1 MKVPAM
7 RFACPLAMTL
17 ISLLTAADGAVG
29 RGEVGI
35 ARLGTLLIISAPA
48 VADDPQLRAKLGQR
62 VTVEFQEE
70 PLPQALATLAKLGGI
85 TIAVA
90 PAVQVAAPPVS
101 LKVQA
106 MSLGNTLRWVANQG
120 GIRLE
125 PLHGG
130 LIAVA
135 ADAPALDRPTSTR
148 LYDVA
153 AIAYAA
159 PDFAGKT
166 MGFGTG
172 QGGGFEAIGAA
183 GQPAAPSPPTVDELE
198 NLLRRQLGL

>member
-1 MKVPAM
+1 MTFVG
-7 RFACPLAMTL
+7 LAAFSVL
-17 ISLLTAADGAVG
+17 SVLTAADGAAG

-48 VADDPQLRAKLGQR
+48 VADDPRLRAKLGQR
-62 VTVEFQEE
+62 VTVEFHDE
-70 PLPQALATLAKLGGI
+70 PLPQALATLARLSGL

-90 PAVQVAAPPVS
+90 PAVQVAATPIS

-106 MSLGNTLRWVANQG
+106 MTLANTLRWVANQG

-130 LIAVA
+130 LFAVA
-135 ADAPALDRPTSTR
+135 ADAPALDRPTTTR
-148 LYDVA
+148 MYDVG
-153 AIAYAA
+153 AIAFAA
-159 PDFAGKT
+159 PDFAGKP

-172 QGGGFEAIGAA
+172 QGGGFEAFGAVA
-183 GQPAAPSPPTVDELE
+183 QPAAPSAPTVDELE
-198 NLLRRQLGL
+198 DLLRRQLGL